1 MRIPPA
7 HESGGLAHGH
17 RRRIGPRAGQAVVGA
32 DEPAGRLHLLTPEDQ
47 AVGVVVLRDDGQPQR
62 DGGRRS
68 DRSRGGVGRT
78 DRVGRVGIAR
88 PRTRADRVI
97 RTGRVRRRSRS
108 SRISRR
114 TRAPGRP
121 GTAPDGRAGSVRS
134 RGRSISIADAA
145 GAIGSID
152 APVPGDFPDG
162 HDVVP
167 DGGGLQAQEAGRIE
181 IARRRGED
189 SVGEMKRHHGAP
201 ATASRPAGLADRG
214 QAGEGA
220 GLQGRPGGQRVEGSQ
235 HARVVES
242 APASGQRRHQRGGGH
257 RHGAQVLD
265 VVEAGRQQGAT
276 ALQIRGDRR
285 LHIRVLRVPLGDQ
298 VVPGRE
304 HGADVGGQAIPH
316 MDRQTAD
323 APLEDPALGVQNGPA
338 LVALQ
343 AGDEPVQGFE
353 QPFTGPL
360 HLLVEAAQ
368 PLKGLDQGLLGP
380 GDGRRRE
387 TAQAHEGGQQRRRA
401 SGRGALS
408 GGPGQRS
415 GCRPG
420 QLHRRGRRVRSG
432 GTGRAAG
439 RHRRGRRTG
448 PRIGTHHASAPLT
461 TLTAANPSH
470 TTPST
475 VPTTLSSTHA
485 RP

>member
-1 MRIPPA
+1 
-7 HESGGLAHGH
+7 
-17 RRRIGPRAGQAVVGA
+17 
-32 DEPAGRLHLLTPEDQ
+32 
-47 AVGVVVLRDDGQPQR
+47 
-62 DGGRRS
+62 
-68 DRSRGGVGRT
+68 
-78 DRVGRVGIAR
+78 
-88 PRTRADRVI
+88 
-97 RTGRVRRRSRS
+97 
-108 SRISRR
+108 
-114 TRAPGRP
+114 
-121 GTAPDGRAGSVRS
+121 
-134 RGRSISIADAA
+134 
-145 GAIGSID
+145 
-152 APVPGDFPDG
+152 
-162 HDVVP
+162 
-167 DGGGLQAQEAGRIE
+167 
-181 IARRRGED
+181 
-189 SVGEMKRHHGAP
+189 MKRHHGAP

-242 APASGQRRHQRGGGH
+242 PPASGQRRHQGGGGH

-323 APLEDPALGVQNGPA
+323 APLEDPALGTQDGPA

-360 HLLVEAAQ
+360 HLPVEAAQ
-368 PLKGLDQGLLGP
+368 PLKGLDQGLLRT

-401 SGRGALS
+401 SGCGARS

-415 GCRPG
+415 GRSGCRPG
-420 QLHRRGRRVRSG
+420 RLNRRGRGARSGGHRVRSD

-448 PRIGTHHASAPLT
+448 PRIGAHHASAPLT